1 MDRMNGLVTDL
12 YELTMAY
19 AYWKSGMA
27 DVEAAFSI
35 TFREN
40 PFRGGFTVAC
50 GLAPAVDFL
59 ETLRYDHDALEYLA
73 TLRGNDGRALFS
85 SDFLDYL
92 GRLQFTCDV
101 DAIPEGTIVFPHE
114 PLARVT
120 GSILQAQI
128 VESAILNLV
137 NFQSLIATK
146 AARVVIAAK
155 GDRVVEFGLRRAQG
169 FDGALGAS
177 RAAFIGGCAA
187 TSHLLAGR
195 MYGIPVAGTLAHS
208 FIMAF
213 EEEREAFEAF
223 AAAMPNNAILL
234 VDTYNSIAGVR
245 RAVEIGLKLRQ
256 QGHRLAGVRL
266 DSGDLAYLSIEA
278 RKILDEAGFQDAS
291 IAASNELDE
300 YLIESLKEQGA
311 RIDLW
316 GVGTR
321 LATAWDQPALGGVY
335 KLNAIRAREG
345 EWQPRI
351 KLSEQLAKTSN
362 PGLLR
367 ARRYTVNDECV
378 GDVIYDELEPPPDA
392 EVTIIDPLDPM
403 RRKTLPG
410 SAEQQELLVPV
421 MRQGRRVAELP
432 SPQAVRGRVQDELAR
447 FHSGIK
453 RFINPHRYPA
463 GLESNLY
470 RKKTEAILKMRNRAD
485 AEDVP

>member
-1 MDRMNGLVTDL
+1 MTGLVTDL

-27 DVEAAFSI
+27 ELEAAFSV
-35 TFREN
+35 TFREH
-40 PFRGGFTVAC
+40 PFHGGFTVAC

-59 ETLRYDHDALEYLA
+59 ESLRFDGEELEYLA
-73 TLRGNDGRALFS
+73 TVRGNDGRALFS

-92 GRLQFTCDV
+92 GRLRFTCDV
-101 DAIPEGTIVFPHE
+101 DAVPEGTVVFPHE
-114 PLARVT
+114 PMARVT

-128 VESAILNLV
+128 VESALLNLL

-155 GDRVVEFGLRRAQG
+155 GDPVLEFGLRRAQG
-169 FDGALGAS
+169 FDGALSATRAS
-177 RAAFIGGCAA
+177 FIGGCSA
-187 TSHLLAGR
+187 TSHVLGGK
-195 MYGIPVAGTLAHS
+195 MFGMPVAGTLAHS

-213 EEEREAFEAF
+213 EDERDAFEAF
-223 AAAMPNNAILL
+223 AAAMPNNSILL
-234 VDTYNSIAGVR
+234 VDTYDTIEGVR
-245 RAVEIGLKLRQ
+245 RAIEVGRKLRQ

-278 RKILDEAGFQDAS
+278 RKILDEAGFEDAS

-300 YLIESLKEQGA
+300 SLIESLKEQGA
-311 RIDLW
+311 KINLW

-321 LATAWDQPALGGVY
+321 LVTGWDQSALGGVY
-335 KLNAIRAREG
+335 KLNAVRKRGKKWDA
-345 EWQPRI
+345 RI

-367 ARRYTVNDECV
+367 IRRYATGDEYI
-378 GDVIYDELEPPPDA
+378 GDVIYDEHDSPSDGD
-392 EVTIIDPLDPM
+392 VTIIDPIDPM
-403 RRKTLPG
+403 RRKTLPR
-410 SAEQQELLVPV
+410 SAAQEELLVPI
-421 MRQGRRVAELP
+421 MRGGRRVSELP
-432 SPQAVRGRVQDELAR
+432 EPAAIRDRVQSGLAR

-463 GLESNLY
+463 GLEEKLY
-470 RKKTEAILKMRNRAD
+470 RKKAELILKLRERAE
-485 AEDVP
+485 AKEVR